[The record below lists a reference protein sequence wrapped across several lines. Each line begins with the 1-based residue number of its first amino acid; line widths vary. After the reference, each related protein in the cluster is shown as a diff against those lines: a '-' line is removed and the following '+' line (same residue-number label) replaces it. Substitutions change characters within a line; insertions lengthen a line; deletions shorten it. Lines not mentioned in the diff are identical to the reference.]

1 MKKPEI
7 LAPAGS
13 WEALLAAIAAGA
25 DAVYLG
31 GRQFGARAYA
41 SNFDEDA
48 LQKALHYA
56 HLRGVKI
63 YVTVNTLIK
72 DNEMAA
78 AYHYAVWLYQQ
89 GVDGLIVQDWGL
101 LSLLRRQLPTLPL
114 SGSTQMSLHN
124 SAGVQGAALLW
135 GLNRIILARETSLVD
150 IQTICDLSPI
160 ECEIFVHG
168 ALCICYSGQCLF
180 SSMVGGRSGNR
191 GRCAQPCRLPYT
203 LLDSRGKEVAQ
214 GHLLSPKDLQSY
226 PLLTELVQSGV
237 ASWKIEGRMK
247 RPEYVATVTEVYQEG
262 LEQAVKGNFTP
273 MATEEKRL
281 EQAFNREFTTGY
293 LLGNEGR
300 DLMSYRRP
308 NNRGSRLGRVEEGNR
323 PGGPLRLHLEAPLT
337 VGDGLE
343 VWVTKGGRQGFK
355 VERMEQDGQAVQEAA
370 KGVSLLVY
378 GAKERAFKG
387 DRVFK
392 THDVK
397 LMAAAQERYATQQL
411 LPLTFKLIAR
421 QGQPLTLEAANEAG
435 EKIIYTS
442 AFLPVP
448 AEKHGAD
455 EAFIQKQLGRLGGSG
470 WQLQQLELDVEDG
483 LLLPASVLN
492 EARRQAIAALE
503 EKMLQGYARSAIVVS
518 EPVPP
523 ARKRPESQPELAV
536 YVENQAAAQKALAA
550 GVTLLYV
557 GGETWQGQK
566 PWSLSEIET
575 LAKRCSVVYVLPRIA
590 TENELPHWRQW
601 ISALQKTAVTALCC
615 GNLWA
620 VQVAQEVGWTK
631 ELWGDFG
638 LNIFNSWAGDVW
650 QKKGLTGMMLSPE
663 LNWVEIEALS
673 GTWRKEALVHGNI
686 PLMVSAHCPLGAL
699 VGGAAHKAACSRPC
713 RHDARYFLRD
723 EKGYSFPAI
732 SDIACRMHLFNPHQ
746 LCMIEDVPR
755 FALNGIERLRLDL
768 RFYQP
773 EQVGQVV
780 RLYRQALTW
789 GILGEKNKI
798 ATAKEQ
804 LQTLVPGKLTKGHYY
819 RGVE

>member
-13 WEALLAAIAAGA
+13 WEAFLAAVAAGA

-31 GRQFGARAYA
+31 GQQFGARAYA

-48 LQKALHYA
+48 LQEALHYA

-72 DNEMAA
+72 DSEMAA
-78 AYHYAVWLYQQ
+78 AYRYALWLYQQ
-89 GVDGLIVQDWGL
+89 GVDGVIVQDWGL
-101 LSLLRRQLPTLPL
+101 LSLLRQQLPVMPL

-124 SAGVQGAALLW
+124 SAGVQGAASLW
-135 GLNRIILARETSLVD
+135 SLNRVILARETSISD
-150 IQTICDLSPI
+150 IQTICEHSSI

-203 LLDSRGKEVAQ
+203 LLDSRGKEIAQ

-226 PLLTELVQSGV
+226 PLLTELMQSGV

-247 RPEYVATVTEVYQEG
+247 RPEYVATVTEVYKKG
-262 LEQAVKGNFTP
+262 LEQAAKANFTP
-273 MATEEKRL
+273 IAAEEKRL

-308 NNRGSRLGRVEEGNR
+308 NNRGSRLGRVEEGNK
-323 PGGPLRLHLEAPLT
+323 PGGPLRLHLEAPLA

-343 VWVTKGGRQGFK
+343 IWVTKGGRQGFK
-355 VERMEQDGQAVQEAA
+355 VEAMELNGQTVQEAD
-370 KGVSLLVY
+370 KGISLLVY

-392 THDVK
+392 TYDVK
-397 LMAAAQERYATQQL
+397 LMAAAQERYAVQQL
-411 LPLTFKLIAR
+411 LPVTFHLIAH
-421 QGQPLTLEAANEAG
+421 QGQPLTLEATNSTG
-435 EKIIYTS
+435 EKVVYISDY
-442 AFLPVP
+442 LPKP
-448 AEKHGAD
+448 AEKHGAE
-455 EAFIQKQLGRLGGSG
+455 EAFIRKQLGRLGGSG
-470 WQLQQLELDVEDG
+470 WQLHHLELSVEPG

-492 EARRQAIAALE
+492 EARRQAVNALE
-503 EKMLQGYARSAIVVS
+503 EKMLQDYIRPAIVGTD
-518 EPVPP
+518 PIPP
-523 ARKRPESQPELAV
+523 TRKRTECQPELAV
-536 YVENQAAAQKALAA
+536 YVENLAAAHKALAA
-550 GVTLLYV
+550 GASILYV
-557 GGETWQGQK
+557 GGENWQGKK
-566 PWSLSEIET
+566 PWSLSEIEM
-575 LAKRCSVVYVLPRIA
+575 LSKRCPVVYVLPCIA
-590 TENELPHWRQW
+590 AEKELPHWRQW
-601 ISALQKTAVTALCC
+601 IGELQNTSVSALCC

-620 VQVAQEVGWTK
+620 VQVAKEIGWTK
-631 ELWGDFG
+631 ELWGDLG
-638 LNIFNSWAGDVW
+638 LNIFNSWAGDIW

-663 LNWVEIEALS
+663 LNWTEIEALS

-699 VGGAAHKAACSRPC
+699 VGGAAHETACNRPC

-746 LCMIEDVPR
+746 LCMIEDLPR

-773 EQVGQVV
+773 EQVEQVV
-780 RLYRQALTW
+780 QLYRQALTW
-789 GILGEKNKI
+789 GILGERNKV
-798 ATAKEQ
+798 AAAKEQ
-804 LQTLVPGKLTKGHYY
+804 LQALSPGKLTKGHYY